1 MKVGDLVRV
10 KQKYSQPAM
19 VGLIVE
25 LKEDGV
31 FDGFH
36 HAIIKPIDSESSRL
50 MYAMPED
57 VEVISAASR

>member
-10 KQKYSQPAM
+10 AKKYSQPAM

-31 FDGFH
+31 FGGVH
-36 HAIIKPIDSESSRL
+36 HALVKPIDSESNRL

-57 VEVISAASR
+57 VEVISEGR